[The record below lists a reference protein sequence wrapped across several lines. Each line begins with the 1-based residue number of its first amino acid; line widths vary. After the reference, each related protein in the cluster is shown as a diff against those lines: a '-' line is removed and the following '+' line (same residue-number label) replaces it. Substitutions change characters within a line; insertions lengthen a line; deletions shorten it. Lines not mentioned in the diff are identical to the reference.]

1 MDIPTIE
8 TEHLILK
15 GWKPEDADVLFDILQ
30 EDGILDYFPNPK
42 PPPRAKADDYI
53 AHHLWHWKQF
63 GYGHWAVVT
72 RADNR
77 VVGWNGLEYLPE
89 LVETEVAYLLSKRVW
104 GRGYATE
111 AARAAV
117 EFGFERAGLNKI
129 IGLVHPGN
137 AGSVRVLEKC
147 GMLFADRLTIWGM
160 DMSRYHIERAAYE
173 RMRLAASS
181 EGGTAA

>member
-8 TEHLILK
+8 TPHLILRAWMAK
-15 GWKPEDADVLFDILQ
+15 DAPALFDILQ
-30 EDGILDYFPNPK
+30 EDGILQYFPNPD

-53 AHHLWHWKQF
+53 AHQLAHWQLY
-63 GYGHWAVVT
+63 GYGHWAVVA
-72 RADNR
+72 RDDGK

-89 LVETEVAYLLSKRVW
+89 LGETEVAYLLSRRVR

-117 EFGFERAGLNKI
+117 QYGFDTVGLASI
-129 IGLVHPGN
+129 IGLVHPEN

-147 GMLFADRLTIWGM
+147 GMAFADRLTLWSL
-160 DMSRYHIERAAYE
+160 DMSRYRVDRASYE
-173 RMRLAASS
+173 QGRQRWAVQP
-181 EGGTAA
+181 ETNG